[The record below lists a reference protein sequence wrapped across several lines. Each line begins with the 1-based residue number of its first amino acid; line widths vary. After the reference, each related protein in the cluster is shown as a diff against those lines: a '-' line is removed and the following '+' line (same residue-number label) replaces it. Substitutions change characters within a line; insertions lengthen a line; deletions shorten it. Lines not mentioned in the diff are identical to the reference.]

1 MEESALVLEPLEPGS
16 EVGVEPLPFQSEA
29 FSWAH
34 GKTRTLGV
42 QHSGQP
48 QAQQEQ

>member
-16 EVGVEPLPFQSEA
+16 EVGVEPPLFNRRLFRNTE
-29 FSWAH
+29 
-34 GKTRTLGV
+34 KTRTLGI